1 MRGPRSSGQLHGKGP
16 SILGVVCA
24 CLAISRPVAQHKA
37 RVRAKAEV
45 TPLGQCDNSLPRN
58 IRVLA
63 YAQQGRVAF
72 RKPAQ
77 RLVCLN
83 WGDACEFGELGNGY
97 PKGILRVVEKKR
109 EQKV

>member
-1 MRGPRSSGQLHGKGP
+1 M
-16 SILGVVCA
+16 
-24 CLAISRPVAQHKA
+24 
-37 RVRAKAEV
+37 
-45 TPLGQCDNSLPRN
+45 
-58 IRVLA
+58 LA